1 MILAL
6 HIRMEVFLKSI
17 SIWSHAHSILPF
29 LTHSSQLATK
39 TYIYI
44 KTSTANL
51 TIKGVA
57 KKIPKLCINRPLLFN
72 HILLKNLNYS

>member
-6 HIRMEVFLKSI
+6 HILTEMFLKSV
-17 SIWSHAHSILPF
+17 SIWSHAHSMLPF
-29 LTHSSQLATK
+29 LTHSSQLAMK
-39 TYIYI
+39 TYIYVI
-44 KTSTANL
+44 TSTANL

-57 KKIPKLCINRPLLFN
+57 KKIPKLCINRLLFN

>member
-6 HIRMEVFLKSI
+6 HILTEMFLKSI
-17 SIWSHAHSILPF
+17 SIWSHAHSMLPF
-29 LTHSSQLATK
+29 LTHSSQLAMK

-57 KKIPKLCINRPLLFN
+57 KKILKLCINRLILFN